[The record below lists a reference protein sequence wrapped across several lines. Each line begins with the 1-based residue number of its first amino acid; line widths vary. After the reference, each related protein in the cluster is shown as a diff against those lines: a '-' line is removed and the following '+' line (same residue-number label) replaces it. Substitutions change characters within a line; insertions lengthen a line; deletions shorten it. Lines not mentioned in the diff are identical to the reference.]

1 MHQLATYSP
10 HCRHQIW
17 SRVLPCL
24 SGMGMLL
31 GQEKWKTLDF
41 TYPMPPLGAGL
52 VGSSNAPF
60 RVWKNTALDGGLSL
74 SEKQQRLRPKLEFPD
89 SQVYRFRSHVCC
101 YSHLYFSFHFSTIS
115 PFYFLRCGD
124 TSEDLELVKSD
135 VRPHARFPI
144 LHLVLSLNMIVS
156 SVIHCKA
163 HDAIFFKHLRWYFIV
178 YEYHTICVSDVGYL
192 GLSFSSNCYQNSSK
206 HSRASMCVIRF
217 RFLWVYVKDWYSW
230 LIL

>member
-1 MHQLATYSP
+1 
-10 HCRHQIW
+10 
-17 SRVLPCL
+17 
-24 SGMGMLL
+24 
-31 GQEKWKTLDF
+31 
-41 TYPMPPLGAGL
+41 MPPLGAGL

-163 HDAIFFKHLRWYFIV
+163 QSQEERGPRVCQVEPRPGFPIV
-178 YEYHTICVSDVGYL
+178 LDIQTLLEVTGHWEQRG
-192 GLSFSSNCYQNSSK
+192 
-206 HSRASMCVIRF
+206 
-217 RFLWVYVKDWYSW
+217 W
-230 LIL
+230 